1 MSSRE
6 ASSPKSRA
14 SKSAAD
20 ESDAAEKR
28 PRKRAAEDDVEPS
41 DRPKKRT
48 AEDDASTKKRA
59 AEDDTAKASTKKRAD
74 APKKS
79 AEESD
84 APAEENDARAARPRH
99 KPPWAS
105 PDLSALTRHAWKAG
119 LAGTASLLTMGY
131 LAWKKGALQNG
142 WGLLSSEGAVDQNLS
157 MAFVL
162 LVTAAVMFAVELGV
176 RLDVERG
183 RVIKLAPAVRDG
195 NFAAFLGECIL
206 VYAVELGLLSLAFT
220 IYRSANEYGWTAQG
234 GAYYKPWF
242 TVMPY
247 IWKMYLW
254 GGLPYVLL
262 TRALQHDELSDRKQ
276 AAFVVMKL
284 ARWVAA
290 HLGSKSREAPRFDR
304 YDRSSI
310 LGLFVKLFFVPLMT
324 VFFVDQFSHLVKNF
338 GFLLG
343 DTRSGFSVKDFHNVS
358 YTIVFS
364 VDVGLAWCGYVVSS
378 RWIKNGIFS
387 AEPTA
392 LGWMVALASYP
403 PFNRFFGFYFSTPGE
418 NEFFKMTSANAVAVM
433 AVLSAVSFTVYTS
446 ATVMFGLR
454 FSNLTHRGI
463 ITTGPYA
470 LVRHPAYAAKN
481 FSWWCV
487 MFPVCLYQLGQQK
500 TAAPLAGVVGLV
512 ALSFIYYMRA
522 RTEERHL
529 RKDPEYRKYMKKVPY
544 RFIPGVI

>member
-6 ASSPKSRA
+6 ASSPKPRA
-14 SKSAAD
+14 SKSRDAEKRRAEGERDADAKVETKRGDAEKKSAPD
-20 ESDAAEKR
+20 ESDAPPA
-28 PRKRAAEDDVEPS
+28 RKR
-41 DRPKKRT
+41 KK
-48 AEDDASTKKRA
+48 
-59 AEDDTAKASTKKRAD
+59 
-74 APKKS
+74 PL
-79 AEESD
+79 
-84 APAEENDARAARPRH
+84 
-99 KPPWAS
+99 WAS
-105 PDLSALTRHAWKAG
+105 PDLSALTRHAWIAG
-119 LAGTASLLTMGY
+119 LAGTATLLGMGY
-131 LAWKKGALQNG
+131 LAWKKGALQHG
-142 WGLLSSEGAVDQNLS
+142 WGLLSSEGAVDQNVS

-162 LVTAAVMFAVELGV
+162 LVTAAIMFAVELGV
-176 RLDVERG
+176 RLNVERG

-195 NFAAFLGECIL
+195 NLGAFIGECIL
-206 VYAVELGLLSLAFT
+206 VYAVELGMLWLAFT
-220 IYRSANEYGWTAQG
+220 VYRSANEYGWTPQG

-242 TVMPY
+242 TVMQY
-247 IWKMYLW
+247 IWRIYLW
-254 GGLPYVLL
+254 GGLPYILF
-262 TRALQHDELSDRKQ
+262 TRALQHDPQSDRKQ
-276 AAFVVMKL
+276 AAFVVMKA
-284 ARWVAA
+284 ARFLGA
-290 HLGSKSREAPRFDR
+290 HLASKSADAPRFDR

-338 GFLLG
+338 GFLF
-343 DTRSGFSVKDFHNVS
+343 DPNRSGFSVKDFHNVS

-418 NEFFKMTSANAVAVM
+418 SEFFKMTSPNAVAVM
-433 AVLSAVSFTVYTS
+433 AVLSALSFTVYTS

-487 MFPVCLYQLGQQK
+487 MFPVALYQAGKQQSV
-500 TAAPLAGVVGLV
+500 APLAGVVGLV

-529 RKDPEYRKYMKKVPY
+529 RRDPEYRKYMKKVPF